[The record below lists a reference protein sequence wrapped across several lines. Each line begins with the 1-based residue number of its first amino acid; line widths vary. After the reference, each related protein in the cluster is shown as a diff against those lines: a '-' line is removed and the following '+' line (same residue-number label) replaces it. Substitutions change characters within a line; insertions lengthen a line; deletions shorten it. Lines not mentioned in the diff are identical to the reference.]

1 MLAVGALPS
10 IRGLDIAPEIGTI
23 APEMSAMGRPT
34 SLGTLL
40 FGKTRRAVLAL
51 TFGRPEDAF
60 YVRQVARYAATGN
73 SMVQRELEQLAAVGI
88 LTRRPSGRQVYYQAN
103 PDCPIFQELRT
114 LIVKTAGVAE
124 VLREALLPLAD
135 HIQTAFLYGSFAA
148 ERQGS
153 RSDVDVM
160 VIGDVTLSKVVEA
173 LAPAQE
179 RLGRE
184 INPTIYPLKEFR
196 AKAAAGHA
204 FVAAVI
210 RGPKIFLIGDVHE
223 LEGLVEK
230 RVARRARPKR

>member
-1 MLAVGALPS
+1 M
-10 IRGLDIAPEIGTI
+10 
-23 APEMSAMGRPT
+23 
-34 SLGTLL
+34 
-40 FGKTRRAVLAL
+40 
-51 TFGRPEDAF
+51 
-60 YVRQVARYAATGN
+60 
-73 SMVQRELEQLAAVGI
+73 GI

-148 ERQGS
+148 ERQGP

-160 VIGDVTLSKVVEA
+160 AIGDVPLSKVVEA

-184 INPTIYPLKEFR
+184 INPTIYPVTEFR
-196 AKAAAGHA
+196 AKAVARHA

-210 RGPKIFLIGDVHE
+210 RGPKIFLIESLAHA
-223 LEGLVEK
+223 LGLPAGQVRQLDTFRKK
-230 RVARRARPKR
+230 RNLCDYEVAGSVSDQEAE

>member
-1 MLAVGALPS
+1 
-10 IRGLDIAPEIGTI
+10 
-23 APEMSAMGRPT
+23 MSATGRPT

-51 TFGRPEDAF
+51 TFGRPEEAF

-73 SMVQRELEQLAAVGI
+73 GVVQRELEQLAAVGI

-114 LIVKTAGVAE
+114 LVVKTAGVAD
-124 VLREALLPLAD
+124 VLRDALLVLAD

-148 ERQGS
+148 ERQGP

-160 VIGDVTLSKVVEA
+160 VIGDVTLSRVVEA

-184 INPTIYPLKEFR
+184 INPTVYPPAEFS
-196 AKAAAGHA
+196 AKAASGHA
-204 FVAAVI
+204 FLAAVI
-210 RGPKIFLIGDVHE
+210 RGPKVFLIGDADE
-223 LEGLVEK
+223 LERLVEK
-230 RVARRARPKR
+230 RMARRARPKP